1 MEDQD
6 LNSFKLARIVAG
18 FLVGFWKACRWMT
31 CEGYQAAEEDE
42 RMVRKG
48 DDLVRGHVICSI
60 LGSARVE
67 QEAQNRS
74 RRLSEP
80 EGWVGR

>member
-1 MEDQD
+1 
-6 LNSFKLARIVAG
+6 
-18 FLVGFWKACRWMT
+18 MT

>member
-1 MEDQD
+1 
-6 LNSFKLARIVAG
+6 
-18 FLVGFWKACRWMT
+18 
-31 CEGYQAAEEDE
+31 
-42 RMVRKG
+42 MVRKG

-74 RRLSEP
+74 RQLSEP
-80 EGWVGR
+80 EGWVGRRCLIGGEDMYGIDSLADCDLVCGTGERD